1 MTTYQVYC
9 KGTARRWL
17 PYSDEYRT
25 SEEAQA
31 CKSWVESLGNYSIT
45 GVRIVY
51 KIVRH
56 IRDGQGSTASEL
68 SLPTGTQTR

>member
-9 KGTARRWL
+9 KGTARKWL

-25 SEEAQA
+25 QEEAQA
-31 CKSWVESLGNYSIT
+31 CKSWVGSLGNYSVT
-45 GVRIVY
+45 GVRIAY

-56 IRDGQGSTASEL
+56 IRDGQSSAASEL
-68 SLPTGTQTR
+68 SLPAGTQHR

>member
-17 PYSDEYRT
+17 PYSDDYRT
-25 SEEAQA
+25 PEEAQA
-31 CKSWVESLGNYSIT
+31 CKSWVESLGNYSVT
-45 GVRIVY
+45 GVRISY

-56 IRDGQGSTASEL
+56 IRSGQGSAAPEL
-68 SLPTGTQTR
+68 SLPRGTQHR

>member
-25 SEEAQA
+25 QEEAQA
-31 CKSWVESLGNYSIT
+31 CKSWVESLENYSVT
-45 GVRIVY
+45 GVRIAY
-51 KIVRH
+51 KIVMH
-56 IRDGQGSTASEL
+56 IRGEQGSTASEL
-68 SLPTGTQTR
+68 SLPAGTQTR

>member
-9 KGTARRWL
+9 KGTVRKWL
-17 PYSDEYRT
+17 PYSDEFKT
-25 SEEAQA
+25 PEEAQA

-45 GVRIVY
+45 GARIAY

-56 IRDGQGSTASEL
+56 IRGDQGSTASEL
-68 SLPTGTQTR
+68 SFPAGTQPR

>member
-17 PYSDEYRT
+17 PYSGEFGT
-25 SEEAQA
+25 LEEAQA
-31 CKSWVESLGNYSIT
+31 CKSWAESQGNYSVTGIRIT
-45 GVRIVY
+45 Y

-56 IRDGQGSTASEL
+56 SC
-68 SLPTGTQTR
+68 